1 MKDIIKQLIRSLGYT
16 LSRIP
21 SNIPAVEEDILTI
34 NDKTNKFQYEII
46 NLHRYAPWLTDEK
59 FQQTYTK
66 IKDYTL
72 VDQYRCYELFD
83 FVKRIENIEGDI
95 IEIGVWRGGTSAI
108 MAAALQSVNSKKT
121 IFLCDTFSGVVKAGE
136 FDIRY
141 KGGEHSDTS
150 DQLVKDLLS
159 SLQLKNF
166 SLLKGIFPEQ
176 TGSAVESNTFSLCH
190 IDVDVYQSAVD
201 IIAWIYPR
209 LSKGGAL
216 IFDDYGFRGCNG
228 ITYLVNELRMEVD
241 KWLYLY
247 NLNGHA
253 ILIKR

>member
-1 MKDIIKQLIRSLGYT
+1 MKKIIKQLIGSFGYT
-16 LSRIP
+16 ISRLP
-21 SNIPAVEEDILTI
+21 TNMDAAEEDILTI
-34 NDKTNKFQYEII
+34 NGKTNKFQYEII
-46 NLHRYAPWLTDEK
+46 SLHRYAPWLTDEK
-59 FQQTYTK
+59 FQQTYNK

-72 VDQYRCYELFD
+72 VDFYRCYELFD

-95 IEIGVWRGGTSAI
+95 IEIGVWRGGTSAT
-108 MAAALQSVNSKKT
+108 MAAALQLVSSKKS
-121 IFLCDTFSGVVKAGE
+121 IFLCDTYSGVVKAGD

-159 SLQLKNF
+159 SLQLENYH
-166 SLLKGIFPEQ
+166 LLKGIFPEE
-176 TGSAVESNTFSLCH
+176 TGSAVENNTFSLCH

-201 IIAWIYPR
+201 IIAWIYPK

-216 IFDDYGFRGCNG
+216 VFDDYGFRGCNG

-241 KWLYLY
+241 KWLYIY

>member
-1 MKDIIKQLIRSLGYT
+1 MKKIINKFLRSFGYT
-16 LSRIP
+16 VSRLHT
-21 SNIPAVEEDILTI
+21 NTGAAEEDILTI
-34 NDKTNKFQYEII
+34 NGKENKFKYEIVT
-46 NLHRYAPWLTDEK
+46 LHRYAPWLTDEK
-59 FQQTYTK
+59 FQQTYNK

-72 VDQYRCYELFD
+72 VDLYRCYELFD

-108 MAAALQSVNSKKT
+108 MAAALQTVNSKKT

-166 SLLKGIFPEQ
+166 RLLKGIFPEE

-201 IIAWIYPR
+201 IIAWIYPK

-216 IFDDYGFRGCNG
+216 VFDDYGFRGCNG
-228 ITYLVNELRMEVD
+228 ITYLVNELRLEVN
-241 KWLYLY
+241 KWLYIY

-253 ILIKR
+253 FLIKR

>member
-1 MKDIIKQLIRSLGYT
+1 MKKIIKQLLRSLGYT
-16 LSRIP
+16 ISRSP
-21 SNIPAVEEDILTI
+21 SDINAVEEDILTI
-34 NDKTNKFQYEII
+34 NGKTNKFQYEII
-46 NLHRYAPWLTDEK
+46 NLHRYGPWLTDEK
-59 FQQTYTK
+59 FQQAYQK

-72 VDQYRCYELFD
+72 VDIYRCYELFD
-83 FVKRIENIEGDI
+83 FVKRLENISGDI

-108 MAAALQSVNSKKT
+108 MATAMQSVNSKKT
-121 IFLCDTFSGVVKAGE
+121 IFLCDTFSGLVKAGE

-159 SLQLKNF
+159 SLHLKNF
-166 SLLKGIFPEQ
+166 SLLKGIFPEE
-176 TGSAVESNTFSLCH
+176 TGSAVATYTFSLCH

-201 IIAWIYPR
+201 IIAWIYPK

-216 IFDDYGFRGCNG
+216 VFDDYGFRGCNG
-228 ITYLVNELRMEVD
+228 ITYLVNELQMEVD
-241 KWLYLY
+241 KWLYIY